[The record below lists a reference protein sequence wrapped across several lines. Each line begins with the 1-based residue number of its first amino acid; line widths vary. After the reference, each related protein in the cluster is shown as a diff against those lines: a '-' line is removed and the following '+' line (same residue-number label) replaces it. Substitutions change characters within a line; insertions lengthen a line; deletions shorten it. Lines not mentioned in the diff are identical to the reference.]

1 MSMHPTAGG
10 PIDTLTHLGEPRQQA
25 NTQVMLP
32 EHASAGSVAA
42 WLVLIVFIALA
53 ARLLM
58 FTLGPAT
65 DVNRAYYPDSDRY
78 VQLGTNLAATG
89 TFGLAMENSG
99 KVHIPLAQKR
109 EAWGQTEPFLSSGLR
124 PEVFRTPGYPALIAV
139 IEWLRLPMHA
149 LLLLQCLI
157 AAVSVLLV
165 FAIGNAVLESPRA
178 ALLAATIVA
187 LHPADIMAPNAL
199 LSETLFTAL
208 LLGGVWLV
216 ASPKI
221 QSVWNGAAGGF
232 LIGLSVLV
240 RPVSLL
246 VAPIVAIWM
255 VAKERN
261 LKALGG
267 AALLIVAAAIPAAGW
282 MVRNDAVGFGPRISS
297 VPYINGYFYTA
308 NYMNL
313 TADNADWSADWPAGV
328 DALLVQL
335 DEQRLPDEDAFNAM
349 QRLTLERITE
359 NPTLYAAVLQRSVFK
374 FFTDHSMPGMYSQLG
389 LTYEP
394 TGLKDQLLAGN
405 FTLTDNQDLATA
417 ALALGWMG
425 LNALLMIGTLLGLVI
440 LLWRRQWSALLLL
453 GGLLLYFVFATQANG
468 LERFRVPVL
477 GIQAII
483 IASLFAPAP
492 IRPVKPKK
500 KRKRKI
506 AESFDREVASEIVE
520 TTGSGRP
527 I

>member
-10 PIDTLTHLGEPRQQA
+10 PIDTLTHVGDARA
-25 NTQVMLP
+25 NTTGQVMLP
-32 EHASAGSVAA
+32 ESASAGSVAA

-65 DVNRAYYPDSDRY
+65 DVQRAYYPDSHRY
-78 VQLGTNLAATG
+78 VELGTNLANTG
-89 TFGLAMENSG
+89 QFGLAMETSG
-99 KVHIPLAQKR
+99 KVHVPLAQKR
-109 EAWGQTEPFLSSGLR
+109 EAWGQAEPYLANGLR
-124 PEVFRTPGYPALIAV
+124 PEVFRTPGYPFLIAV
-139 IEWLRLPMHA
+139 VEWLKLPMHA

-157 AAVSVLLV
+157 AAISVLLV

-208 LLGGVWLV
+208 LLGGIWIV
-216 ASPKI
+216 ASPKVRTI
-221 QSVWNGAAGGF
+221 WNGAAGGF

-240 RPVSLL
+240 RPVSLF
-246 VAPIVAIWM
+246 VAPIVAVWM
-255 VAKERN
+255 VARERN

-267 AALLIVAAAIPAAGW
+267 AALLIIAAGIPVAAW
-282 MVRNDAVGFGPRISS
+282 MVRNDAVGFGPRVSS
-297 VPYINGYFYTA
+297 VPYINGYFYTT

-313 TADNADWSADWPAGV
+313 TADNADWAKDWPAGV
-328 DALLVQL
+328 DALLVEL
-335 DEQRLPDEDAFNAM
+335 DTRRTPDEDAFAAM

-359 NPTLYAAVLQRSVFK
+359 NPTLYAAVMQRSVLK

-389 LTYEP
+389 LVYEP
-394 TGLKDQLLAGN
+394 TGLKDQLLAGD
-405 FTLTDNQDLATA
+405 FSMTDNQDVTTA
-417 ALALGWMG
+417 LIALGWMG
-425 LNALLMIGTLLGLVI
+425 LNALLLVGTLLGLVI
-440 LLWRRQWSALLLL
+440 LLWRRQWSTLFLL

-500 KRKRKI
+500 QRKRKI
-506 AESFDREVASEIVE
+506 AESFDREAADDLVE
-520 TTGSGRP
+520 TPSTGRP